1 MTNMHNPQVLPA
13 DLPVPQD
20 DGAARHLTGARMP
33 DVSLTTTEGSSVTF
47 SELAGRNVIYAYP
60 RTGEPGK
67 APPDGWA
74 AIPGAMGCTPQSCA
88 FRDHFAELRQQG
100 VAHVFGL
107 STQTTEYQR
116 AAAAPLKLP
125 FPLVSDAGLGLA
137 KALKLP
143 TFEAAGMTLLKRLTL
158 IVDDGVVTK
167 VFYPVYPPDKNAEEV
182 LSWLAAQ
189 PR

>member
-1 MTNMHNPQVLPA
+1 MAM

-20 DGAARHLTGARMP
+20 DGGARHLPGTPMP
-33 DVSLTTTEGSSVTF
+33 DILLTTTDGGSVNF
-47 SELAGRNVIYAYP
+47 SKLAGRTVIYAYP

-67 APPDGWA
+67 EPPAGWA
-74 AIPGAMGCTPQSCA
+74 QIPGAMGCTPQSCA
-88 FRDHFAELRQQG
+88 FRDHFADLRQYG

-107 STQTTEYQR
+107 STQTRDYQR
-116 AAAAPLKLP
+116 EAADRLKLP
-125 FPLVSDAGLGLA
+125 FQLVSDAELRLA

-158 IVDDGVVTK
+158 IVEDGVVTK
-167 VFYPVYPPDKNAEEV
+167 VFYPVFPPDKNAEEV
-182 LSWLAAQ
+182 LGWLAAQ

>member
-1 MTNMHNPQVLPA
+1 MQKE
-13 DLPVPQD
+13 LPVPQD

-33 DVSLTTTEGSSVTF
+33 DISLVTTEGSSVNF
-47 SELAGRNVIYAYP
+47 SELAGRTVIYAYP

-67 APPDGWA
+67 ALPEGWA

-88 FRDHFAELRQQG
+88 FRDHFADLRQQA
-100 VAHVFGL
+100 VANVFGL
-107 STQTTEYQR
+107 STQTTDYQR
-116 AAAAPLKLP
+116 EAVERLKLP
-125 FPLVSDAGLGLA
+125 FPLVSDAGLSLA

-143 TFEAAGMTLLKRLTL
+143 TFDAAGMTLLKRLTL
-158 IVDDGVVTK
+158 IVDDDVVTK